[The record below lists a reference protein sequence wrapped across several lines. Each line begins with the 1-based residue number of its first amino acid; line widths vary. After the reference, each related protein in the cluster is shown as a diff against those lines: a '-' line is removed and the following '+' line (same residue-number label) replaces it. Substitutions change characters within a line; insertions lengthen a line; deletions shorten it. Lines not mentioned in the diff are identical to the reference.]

1 MTYDIGNP
9 DPDGQAQKYGGVKL
23 VKSLNIKKTMTYD
36 VESIIKIVI
45 VFVFMFSFFFHR
57 LIDYLNDQ
65 LQLWEK
71 SLQEIPDIFTNRI
84 TKNRSEQLYT
94 LYVLRHS
101 NNEEISNF
109 TQYKKFQL
117 KTFVNYFP
125 YTR

>member
-1 MTYDIGNP
+1 M
-9 DPDGQAQKYGGVKL
+9 
-23 VKSLNIKKTMTYD
+23 
-36 VESIIKIVI
+36 
-45 VFVFMFSFFFHR
+45 FVFIFFHR

-94 LYVLRHS
+94 YVVRHS
-101 NNEEISNF
+101 NNEEILNF

-117 KTFVNYFP
+117 GTFVSYLR
-125 YTR
+125 YTS